1 MPLVAAALGLRQRL
15 ATLAAGLLVGFAACG
30 GGGDEAEPPPKG
42 TQTTPHPTETET
54 VVVGMAEGR
63 KLYLSAGCAS
73 CHGQNA
79 EGTDNGPALSG
90 HSEEQVMQQVRS
102 PLDEMPAYSETQ
114 LSDGD
119 LHEIAAYIA
128 GLAPA
133 EMHVEP
139 VKISNPIAMHHW
151 MAISAIKAGDVED
164 ALHHVDHIIEAV
176 EGEHLE
182 AMEQAR
188 DHLRAGD
195 LHEAEHLIEEML
207 AGRARP
213 DLSLE
218 EVHLRLALAALE
230 RGDASDARHHV
241 NHFLETARGEE
252 REHAREVL
260 AALRA
265 GDLHEALD
273 GVEELLGLPHE

>member
-1 MPLVAAALGLRQRL
+1 MPLVAAALGPRQRL
-15 ATLAAGLLVGFAACG
+15 ATLAAGLLVGFAGCG
-30 GGGDEAEPPPKG
+30 GGGDEAEPPPTG
-42 TQTTPHPTETET
+42 TQTTPQPTETET
-54 VVVGMAEGR
+54 AVVGMAEGR

-79 EGTDNGPALSG
+79 EGTGLGPALPG
-90 HSEEQVMQQVRS
+90 HSEEQVIQQVRS

-114 LSDGD
+114 LSDED
-119 LHEIAAYIA
+119 LHEMAEYIA
-128 GLAPA
+128 GLAPG

-139 VKISNPIAMHHW
+139 VSLSNPTATHHW

-164 ALHHVDHIIEAV
+164 ALHHVGHVIEAV

-182 AMEQAR
+182 AMEEAR
-188 DHLRAGD
+188 DLLRAGD
-195 LHEAEHLIEEML
+195 LHEAEHPIEEML

-213 DLSLE
+213 DLTLE
-218 EVHLRLALAALE
+218 EIHLRLALTVLE
-230 RGDASDARHHV
+230 RGDASDARHHL

-252 REHAREVL
+252 RERARQVL

-273 GVEELLGLPHE
+273 GVQELLGLPHE